1 LSVSEDERHQLRIW
15 FEAHMGS
22 DRASVMMR
30 MLPPVGWGDVA
41 TKRDLGDVRRDVDD
55 VRREVEAVR
64 RDLRELEERLGARMD
79 AKLGALRSDL
89 LRTFGTWLFA
99 SQAAVIAAVTM
110 VVALVR

>member
-1 LSVSEDERHQLRIW
+1 
-15 FEAHMGS
+15 
-22 DRASVMMR
+22 MR

-41 TKRDLGDVRRDVDD
+41 TKRDVGDVRRDVDD

-64 RDLRELEERLGARMD
+64 RDLHQLEDR
-79 AKLGALRSDL
+79 LGALRSDL

>member
-22 DRASVMMR
+22 ERASVMMR
-30 MLPPVGWGDVA
+30 TLPPVGWGEVA
-41 TKRDLGDVRRDVDD
+41 TKRDVDD
-55 VRREVEAVR
+55 VRRDIDMVR
-64 RDLRELEERLGARMD
+64 HDLRELEERLDARMD